1 MTSPAER
8 ALPTTDRA
16 GGGASGLP
24 PRPRLVAGETTTGG
38 AGRTPR
44 PRPDVLP
51 EGVPAAAAGKRRP
64 SGTRKRAPAS
74 SGNGSA
80 RGKADRGTGR
90 DGRQGQPSPPP
101 ARPAPPVASP
111 LPASPSPA
119 SLPAASPSAAP
130 LAAAAPVGGPP
141 APPARHRDRDLAPDV
156 RRIVHLDVDAFLA
169 SVEEALHPELA
180 GLPLVI
186 GGMPHERNLVMSCSY
201 AARAFG
207 VRPGM
212 PLGEAA
218 RRCPR
223 AVFRRGDSQAANRM
237 RERVARLLCGRAPVV
252 EVASIDDFFVDLT
265 GTARLQGAAF
275 DVAVALRAAIR
286 AELALPV
293 TIGVATSKTVARI
306 AGKLAKPGGVAEILP
321 GEERALLAH
330 LPIGVLPGAGGA
342 VGGALERFAIR
353 RVGELALVPREVLY
367 ASFGR
372 LGLVLH
378 ERARAVDREPVEP
391 THALDGRGE
400 LVSRAPRSIRR
411 DSTFEPEEGRREIV
425 EAMLAYLVERAS
437 HRLRAHRV
445 AARTLVV
452 RQIHVETRARAH
464 GDGAG
469 AAVER
474 RLRLEPAT
482 DATDV
487 LWERARGLLRS
498 FPRRR
503 ALVKRVGLSLEDLA
517 PRAGWQ
523 RHLFDERADD
533 EEPDATS
540 DAGTLAREGRAPE
553 PREGRTLEPRESR
566 TLEPRES
573 RIDRLRRLDDVLDRL
588 RERHGF
594 GRVLRGTSFALAPTH
609 ELGPDGFRLRT
620 PSLNQ

>member
-24 PRPRLVAGETTTGG
+24 PRPRLVAGEPTTGG

-44 PRPDVLP
+44 PRPAVLP
-51 EGVPAAAAGKRRP
+51 AEPAHAPRAVPAGRGNRAPKRSAAGTSDAGP
-64 SGTRKRAPAS
+64 TS
-74 SGNGSA
+74 SEDGSA
-80 RGKADRGTGR
+80 RGEARTRTGG
-90 DGRQGQPSPPP
+90 DGGQAETSSSLPPP
-101 ARPAPPVASP
+101 AARRPAPP
-111 LPASPSPA
+111 PAARAPSP
-119 SLPAASPSAAP
+119 PAAP
-130 LAAAAPVGGPP
+130 LRPPPP
-141 APPARHRDRDLAPDV
+141 AVASSPARHRDSDLAPDV

-186 GGMPHERNLVMSCSY
+186 GGLPHERNLVMSCSY

-237 RERVARLLCGRAPVV
+237 RERVAALCCRHAPVV

-265 GTARLQGAAF
+265 GTARLQGCAF
-275 DVAVALRAAIR
+275 DVAVALRAEIR

-293 TIGVATSKTVARI
+293 TIGVGTSKTVARL

-330 LPIGVLPGAGGA
+330 LPVGVLPGAGGA

-353 RVGELALVPREVLY
+353 RVGELASVPREILY

-391 THALDGRGE
+391 THALDERGQ
-400 LVSRAPRSIRR
+400 LTVRAPRSIRR

-452 RQIHVETRARAH
+452 RQVHVETRPAR

-469 AAVER
+469 AETER
-474 RLRLEPAT
+474 RTRLEPAT
-482 DATDV
+482 DATDL
-487 LWERARGLLRS
+487 LWERARAILRS
-498 FPRRR
+498 LPRRR
-503 ALVKRVGLSLEDLA
+503 ALTKRVGLSLEDLVPA
-517 PRAGWQ
+517 RGWQ
-523 RHLFDERADD
+523 RHLFDERADV
-533 EEPDATS
+533 EGPPA
-540 DAGTLAREGRAPE
+540 AREDVGS
-553 PREGRTLEPRESR
+553 EGRGGA
-566 TLEPRES
+566 LEPRES
-573 RIDRLRRLDDVLDRL
+573 RIDRLRRLDDALDRL

-594 GRVLRGTSFALAPTH
+594 GRVLRGTSFALARTH